1 MLSLLTVLL
10 SMPLFVRSLLQ
21 SHSSHRSPRYVRN
34 GPTNKLHISTKDIMS
49 DESRSVTILERGPKH
64 IVAWKPPAV
73 VCHHSGWTGSRAKLK
88 RGEEPEIPMLQRVR
102 DALHDIDT
110 RAAGEEEQQLPVRKV
125 NLIHRLDRGASGVL
139 LLSYADDTNDDK
151 SIVTNKISTTAT
163 LIDALQSPESIKTY
177 VALVRG
183 EGILRGDDFRE
194 KGWWS
199 VSRPIKGK

>member
-1 MLSLLTVLL
+1 
-10 SMPLFVRSLLQ
+10 
-21 SHSSHRSPRYVRN
+21 
-34 GPTNKLHISTKDIMS
+34 
-49 DESRSVTILERGPKH
+49 
-64 IVAWKPPAV
+64 
-73 VCHHSGWTGSRAKLK
+73 
-88 RGEEPEIPMLQRVR
+88 MLQRVR